1 MITMEKQEFKSN
13 KKLDVSL
20 NNNFLEASKDKDFC
34 KLITTLEVDKD
45 VAKKYTSSLQDTIEE
60 LHHCKKCKG
69 LYECQNQVNGHVSY
83 PEKDF
88 YGNLVFVSKP
98 CKYLKESLKE
108 EKNCDSLN
116 NQNARMKD
124 IDYED
129 KKRIKLINWVVK
141 FYEEY
146 STNKNMKGLYLNGS
160 FGAGKTFIISAL
172 FNELSINKKI
182 RTEVVYFPE
191 LLRSLKDN
199 WSSYEDKISYYEDV
213 DLLLI
218 DDIGA
223 EKVTEWG
230 RDEVLGTILQY
241 RMDKGK
247 TTFFTSNL
255 TIEELEH
262 HLSLTNNNVDMVKAR
277 RIIERVNQLTEKIEL
292 VSDNRRK

>member
-1 MITMEKQEFKSN
+1 MQKETFSFN
-13 KKLDVSL
+13 KKMETSL

-34 KLITTLEVDKD
+34 KLITTLKIDKE
-45 VAKKYTSSLQDTIEE
+45 VAKKYTSSLQDTVTE
-60 LHHCKKCKG
+60 LHNCKNCKG
-69 LYECQNQVNGHVSY
+69 LYECKNCVSGHVNY
-83 PEKDF
+83 PEKDY
-88 YGNLVFVSKP
+88 YGNLIFVSKP
-98 CKYLKESLKE
+98 CKYLKEALNQ
-108 EKNCDSLN
+108 EKNTDEFN

-124 IDYED
+124 IDLKD
-129 KKRIKLINWVVK
+129 PKRKALINWVVP
-141 FYEEY
+141 FY
-146 STNKNMKGLYLNGS
+146 KNYDPYKSMKGLYLNGS

-172 FNELSINKKI
+172 FNELKITKNI
-182 RTEVVYFPE
+182 RTEIVYFPE
-191 LLRSLKDN
+191 LLRNLKDN
-199 WSSYEDKISYYEDV
+199 WDSYEDKISYLEDV

-255 TIEELEH
+255 TVDELEH
-262 HLSLTNNNVDMVKAR
+262 HLSLTNNNVDKVKAR
-277 RIIERVNQLTEKIEL
+277 RIIERINQLTDKLEL

>member
-1 MITMEKQEFKSN
+1 MQKETFSFN
-13 KKLDVSL
+13 KKMEASL

-34 KLITTLEVDKD
+34 KLITTLKVDKD
-45 VAKKYTSSLQDTIEE
+45 VAKKYTSSLEDTVRE
-60 LHHCKKCKG
+60 LHNCKNCKG
-69 LYECQNQVNGHVSY
+69 LYECKNCVSGHVSY
-83 PEKDF
+83 PEKDY
-88 YGNLVFVSKP
+88 YGNLIFVSKP
-98 CKYLKESLKE
+98 CKYLKEAE
-108 EKNCDSLN
+108 NANKNTDEFN

-124 IDYED
+124 IDLKD
-129 KKRIKLINWVVK
+129 PKRIKLINWIDK
-141 FYEEY
+141 FYENFDPY
-146 STNKNMKGLYLNGS
+146 KNQKGLYLNGS
-160 FGAGKTFIISAL
+160 FGAGKTFILSAL
-172 FNELSINKKI
+172 FNELHLNKNV
-182 RTEVVYFPE
+182 RTEIVYFPE

-199 WSSYEDKISYYEDV
+199 WGSYEDKISYLEDV

-262 HLSLTNNNVDMVKAR
+262 HLSLTNNNVDNVKAR
-277 RIIERVNQLTEKIEL
+277 RIIERIKQLTEKIEL
-292 VSDNRRK
+292 ISDNRRK